1 MNWSD
6 FLLADHE
13 AGTLIWKENVDIPT
27 GRIRNM
33 RNTRFAG
40 KIAGNVG
47 VNGYREVRLL
57 GRLHKAH
64 RILWEMAHGPIPKGY
79 GIDHIDG
86 NPGNNRL
93 LNLRLA
99 NQSENNRNTGKPSH
113 NTSGIKG
120 VCFDKIQGKW
130 MARIQHQG
138 RTINLGRFQT
148 KGLAAVA
155 RAKAAIRYHG
165 EFARFA

>member
-99 NQSENNRNTGKPSH
+99 NQSENNRNNYQIRSLRKLKAFLMLTRKLK
-113 NTSGIKG
+113 TS
-120 VCFDKIQGKW
+120 KIQRLEMPQWPDLK
-130 MARIQHQG
+130 I
-138 RTINLGRFQT
+138 IFQ
-148 KGLAAVA
+148 
-155 RAKAAIRYHG
+155 
-165 EFARFA
+165 